1 MENRWQVMI
10 VWQVDRMRISTW
22 KSLVKH
28 HKYVSKKTKKWSYR
42 HHYESNHPRIS
53 SEVHIPLGEEKLGE
67 SLVITTY
74 WGLHT
79 GEREWHLGQ
88 GVAIEWRKKRYS
100 TQVDP
105 GLADQLIHL
114 YYFDCF
120 SESAIRKA
128 LLGYRV
134 SPSCEYQAGHRKVGS
149 LQYLALT
156 TLITPKKIRPP
167 LPSVTKLTEDRWNK
181 PQKTKGHR
189 ESHTMS
195 GH

>member
-10 VWQVDRMRISTW
+10 VWQVDRMRIRAW
-22 KSLVKH
+22 NSLVKH
-28 HKYVSKKTKKWSYR
+28 HMYVSKQAKGWLYR
-42 HHYESNHPRIS
+42 HHYDCPHPKIS
-53 SEVHIPLGEEKLGE
+53 SEVHIPLGDAR
-67 SLVITTY
+67 LVVKTY

-88 GVAIEWRKKRYS
+88 GVSIEWKKRRYS

-105 GLADQLIHL
+105 DLADQLIHV

-120 SESAIRKA
+120 AESAIRKA
-128 LLGYRV
+128 ILGHIVAPR
-134 SPSCEYQAGHRKVGS
+134 CNYQAGHNKVGS

-156 TLITPKKIRPP
+156 ALVKPKKVKPP
-167 LPSVTKLTEDRWNK
+167 LPSVRKLTEDRWNK
-181 PQKTKGHR
+181 PQRTKGHR
-189 ESHTMS
+189 ESHTMN

>member
-10 VWQVDRMRISTW
+10 VWQVDRMRIRIW

-28 HKYVSKKTKKWSYR
+28 HIHVSKKATGWLYR
-42 HHYESNHPRIS
+42 HHYDCLHPKIS
-53 SEVHIPLGEEKLGE
+53 SEVHIPLGEARLIVK
-67 SLVITTY
+67 TY

-88 GVAIEWRKKRYS
+88 GVSIEWRKRRYS

-105 GLADQLIHL
+105 GLADQLIHI

-120 SESAIRKA
+120 AESAIRKA
-128 LLGYRV
+128 ILGHIVTPR
-134 SPSCEYQAGHRKVGS
+134 CNYQAGHNKVGS

-156 TLITPKKIRPP
+156 ALIAPKKIKPP
-167 LPSVTKLTEDRWNK
+167 LPSVRKLTEDRWNK
-181 PQKTKGHR
+181 PQRTKGHR
-189 ESHTMS
+189 GSHTMN

>member
-10 VWQVDRMRISTW
+10 VWQVDRMRIRAW
-22 KSLVKH
+22 NSLVKH
-28 HKYVSKKTKKWSYR
+28 HMYVSKKAKRWVYR
-42 HHYESNHPRIS
+42 HHYESTNPRTS
-53 SEVHIPLGEEKLGE
+53 SEVHIPLGDAT
-67 SLVITTY
+67 LVIITY

-79 GEREWHLGQ
+79 GERDWHLGQ
-88 GVAIEWRKKRYS
+88 GVSIEWRKEGYN

-120 SESAIRKA
+120 SESAIRNA
-128 LLGYRV
+128 LLGHIVRPRCDY
-134 SPSCEYQAGHRKVGS
+134 PEGHNKVGS

-156 TLITPKKIRPP
+156 ALLPPKRRKPP
-167 LPSVTKLTEDRWNK
+167 LPSVRKLTEDRWNK

-189 ESHTMS
+189 GSHAMN

>member
-10 VWQVDRMRISTW
+10 VWQVDRMRIRTW
-22 KSLVKH
+22 HSLVKH
-28 HKYVSKKTKKWSYR
+28 HIHISKKAKGWIYK
-42 HHYESNHPRIS
+42 HHYESINPRIS
-53 SEVHIPLGEEKLGE
+53 SEVRIPLGDAQLK
-67 SLVITTY
+67 IITY

-79 GEREWHLGQ
+79 GERDWQLGH
-88 GVAIEWRKKRYS
+88 GVSIEWRKERYS

-105 GLADQLIHL
+105 NLADHLIHL
-114 YYFDCF
+114 HYFDCF
-120 SESAIRKA
+120 SDSAIRSA

-134 SPSCEYQAGHRKVGS
+134 SPRCEYPTGHNKVGS

-156 TLITPKKIRPP
+156 AIVTPKRRRTP
-167 LPSVTKLTEDRWNK
+167 LPSIRKLTEDRWNK

-189 ESHTMS
+189 GNHTIN

>member
-10 VWQVDRMRISTW
+10 VWQIDRMRIRTW
-22 KSLVKH
+22 NSLVKH
-28 HKYVSKKTKKWSYR
+28 HMYISKKAKGWMYK
-42 HHYESNHPRIS
+42 HHYESIHPKQS
-53 SEVHIPLGEEKLGE
+53 SEVHIPLGEAK
-67 SLVITTY
+67 LVIITY

-79 GEREWHLGQ
+79 GERDWHLGH
-88 GVAIEWRKKRYS
+88 GVSIEWRKERYS

-105 GLADQLIHL
+105 DLADQLIHL

-128 LLGYRV
+128 ILGHRV
-134 SPSCEYQAGHRKVGS
+134 SPRCEYQAGHNQVGS

-156 TLITPKKIRPP
+156 ALTAPKKIKPP
-167 LPSVTKLTEDRWNK
+167 LPSVKKLTEDRWNK
-181 PQKTKGHR
+181 PQKTKDHKG
-189 ESHTMS
+189 SHTIN

>member
-10 VWQVDRMRISTW
+10 VWQVDRMRIRNW
-22 KSLVKH
+22 NSLVKH
-28 HKYVSKKTKKWSYR
+28 HMYISGKARGWIYK
-42 HHYESNHPRIS
+42 HHYESLHPRIS
-53 SEVHIPLGEEKLGE
+53 SEVHIPLGDAK
-67 SLVITTY
+67 LVIATY

-79 GEREWHLGQ
+79 GERDWHLGQ
-88 GVAIEWRKKRYS
+88 GVSIEWRKRNYS

-105 GLADQLIHL
+105 GLADQLIHI

-120 SESAIRKA
+120 SESAIRNA
-128 LLGYRV
+128 ILGRIV
-134 SPSCEYQAGHRKVGS
+134 SPRCEYQAGHNKVGS
-149 LQYLALT
+149 LQYLALAA
-156 TLITPKKIRPP
+156 LRKPKKIKPP

-189 ESHTMS
+189 GSHTMN

>member
-10 VWQVDRMRISTW
+10 VWQVDRMRIRTW

-28 HKYVSKKTKKWSYR
+28 HMHVSKKAKKWVYK
-42 HHYESNHPRIS
+42 HQYESINPRIS
-53 SEVHIPLGEEKLGE
+53 SEVHIPLGDAK
-67 SLVITTY
+67 LVITTY

-79 GEREWHLGQ
+79 GERDWHLGQ
-88 GVAIEWRKKRYS
+88 GVSIDWRTKRYN

-105 GLADQLIHL
+105 DLADKLIHL
-114 YYFDCF
+114 HYFDCF
-120 SESAIRKA
+120 SDSAIRHA
-128 LLGYRV
+128 ILGRV
-134 SPSCEYQAGHRKVGS
+134 VRPTCEYPAGHNAVGS

-156 TLITPKKIRPP
+156 ALTTPKRIKPP
-167 LPSVTKLTEDRWNK
+167 LPSVRKLTEDRWNK

-189 ESHTMS
+189 GSHTMH

>member
-10 VWQVDRMRISTW
+10 VWQVDRMRIRTW

-28 HKYVSKKTKKWSYR
+28 HMYVSKKAREWSYR
-42 HHYESNHPRIS
+42 HHYQSANPRVS
-53 SEVHIPLGEEKLGE
+53 SEVHIPLGEAK
-67 SLVITTY
+67 LVIATY

-79 GEREWHLGQ
+79 GERDWHLGQ
-88 GVAIEWRKKRYS
+88 GVSIEWRMNRYS
-100 TQVDP
+100 TQIDP
-105 GLADQLIHL
+105 NIADQLIHL

-128 LLGYRV
+128 ILGHIV
-134 SPSCEYQAGHRKVGS
+134 SPRCEYQAGHSKVGS
-149 LQYLALT
+149 LQYLALAALVKT
-156 TLITPKKIRPP
+156 KQTKPP
-167 LPSVTKLTEDRWNK
+167 LPSVAKLTEDRWNK

-189 ESHTMS
+189 GSHTMN

>member
-10 VWQVDRMRISTW
+10 VWQVDRMRIRTW
-22 KSLVKH
+22 HSLVKH
-28 HKYVSKKTKKWSYR
+28 HMYISKKAKGWMYK
-42 HHYESNHPRIS
+42 HHYESIHPKQS
-53 SEVHIPLGEEKLGE
+53 SEVHIPLGDSK
-67 SLVITTY
+67 LVIITY

-79 GEREWHLGQ
+79 GERAWHLGH
-88 GVAIEWRKKRYS
+88 GVSVEWRRERYS

-105 GLADQLIHL
+105 DLADQLIHL

-128 LLGYRV
+128 ILGHRV
-134 SPSCEYQAGHRKVGS
+134 SPRCEYQAGHNQVGS

-156 TLITPKKIRPP
+156 ALTAPKRIKPP
-167 LPSVTKLTEDRWNK
+167 LPSVKKLTEDRWNK
-181 PQKTKGHR
+181 PQKTKDHR
-189 ESHTMS
+189 GSHTMN